1 MNIPLLPPTL
11 FWFPARDW
19 FTPHWESHSNILPY
33 LSHLFLPLRQVKCS
47 PHCLEGPLSS
57 LLSAKFCSR
66 LIISQTSIRLSHL
79 FTISLPL
86 STWAH
91 SIAYVY
97 SYITG
102 CILCIFLH
110 MICLRPWKR
119 EMPQSRS
126 RSPCSLKLT
135 EVSMRKKVRFKNLPR
150 TVSGQVS
157 YTVPVSDPCP
167 VLSSPPTSSSP
178 LLEGPKEGQRGTGR
192 RRRGCATSARGSA
205 TAGLEGMG
213 EGSVLNQIWSFYHDG
228 LSLDAMSYWTEIVF
242 LSFLFFNFLR
252 ATRKSWSCPGFY
264 AERERN
270 IPTEPV

>member
-1 MNIPLLPPTL
+1 M
-11 FWFPARDW
+11 
-19 FTPHWESHSNILPY
+19 
-33 LSHLFLPLRQVKCS
+33 
-47 PHCLEGPLSS
+47 LSS
-57 LLSAKFCSR
+57 LPRRTFIVLLSAKFCSR

-91 SIAYVY
+91 SIA
-97 SYITG
+97 
-102 CILCIFLH
+102 CLFLH
-110 MICLRPWKR
+110 YWMYSVHFPAYDMSETLE

-213 EGSVLNQIWSFYHDG
+213 EGSVLNQIWSFDHDG

>member
-1 MNIPLLPPTL
+1 MFIPTL
-11 FWFPARDW
+11 LDVFCAFSCIWYVWDPGRERCPKAEAEAPVLWSSQKFPW
-19 FTPHWESHSNILPY
+19 
-33 LSHLFLPLRQVKCS
+33 
-47 PHCLEGPLSS
+47 G
-57 LLSAKFCSR
+57 
-66 LIISQTSIRLSHL
+66 
-79 FTISLPL
+79 
-86 STWAH
+86 
-91 SIAYVY
+91 
-97 SYITG
+97 
-102 CILCIFLH
+102 
-110 MICLRPWKR
+110 
-119 EMPQSRS
+119 
-126 RSPCSLKLT
+126 
-135 EVSMRKKVRFKNLPR
+135 KKVRFKNLPR

-167 VLSSPPTSSSP
+167 VLSSPSTSSSP

-213 EGSVLNQIWSFYHDG
+213 EGSVLNQIWSFDHDG